1 MHLLLIVVYC
11 FNKRRALPGRV
22 YLNQSFMVEVNLL
35 NALSPGF
42 VISEI
47 DLSQQVPTKQFSKD
61 RQKFCER
68 SWNSIY

>member
-47 DLSQQVPTKQFSKD
+47 DLSQQVPNSSQKD